1 MTLCQLHF
9 VCGKAWDD
17 LKPINVEQARY
28 CNDCQKAVFMV
39 KTLPELNLASALGRC
54 VGIADDNNFIG
65 VIGEP
70 EGGGFNWMEPGFF
83 EGLTVRLSTPPTP
96 GRLQQLR
103 LLFPKLFDGNVVEQL
118 LLAGSYATIAELGPR
133 ERELLEREI
142 SSDAPEIQIANAS

>member
-1 MTLCQLHF
+1 
-9 VCGKAWDD
+9 
-17 LKPINVEQARY
+17 
-28 CNDCQKAVFMV
+28 
-39 KTLPELNLASALGRC
+39 
-54 VGIADDNNFIG
+54 
-65 VIGEP
+65 
-70 EGGGFNWMEPGFF
+70 MEPGFF